1 MGNQNLTF
9 GECCKMYIQ
18 DCKMRNLRP
27 ATINHYKSSYK
38 QMFNYLSP
46 DMPINEFTVDTFNQ
60 YVLYLKGHLSN
71 DMSINAYLRD
81 LITTLHYLMDNEYM
95 HTFKVKSI
103 KIDKPAKEAYSNDE
117 LKILLKK
124 TKYKQM

>member
-1 MGNQNLTF
+1 
-9 GECCKMYIQ
+9 
-18 DCKMRNLRP
+18 
-27 ATINHYKSSYK
+27 
-38 QMFNYLSP
+38 
-46 DMPINEFTVDTFNQ
+46 MPINEFTVDTFNQ

-103 KIDKPAKEAYSNDE
+103 KIDKPAKEAYINDE

>member
-1 MGNQNLTF
+1 
-9 GECCKMYIQ
+9 
-18 DCKMRNLRP
+18 
-27 ATINHYKSSYK
+27 
-38 QMFNYLSP
+38 MFNYLSP

-71 DMSINAYLRD
+71 DMSINEYLRD

-95 HTFKVKSI
+95 HTLKSI

-117 LKILLKK
+117 LKILLKN
-124 TKYKQM
+124 KYKQM